1 MLPTTAPSLL
11 PSVPQYGSKAPELYL
26 KRHITHLPDKN
37 QNSPQSGGH
46 MCTAKPSLHVSIPQ
60 SPPPSPFR
68 DGFLNVP
75 SCSMFMVMP
84 DVVSVLGSSLYYHSY
99 MSVEFFFFGNW
110 LKISPLQCPP
120 TSSSRVIPH
129 YLPLYIMSF
138 FFSVLT
144 TIYLFTDIWGT
155 CL

>member
-26 KRHITHLPDKN
+26 KRHITDLPDKN

-75 SCSMFMVMP
+75 SCSMFMVML

-99 MSVEFFFFGNW
+99 MSVESFSLGIG
-110 LKISPLQCPP
+110 LKFHPCSAPQPAPLE
-120 TSSSRVIPH
+120 
-129 YLPLYIMSF
+129 
-138 FFSVLT
+138 
-144 TIYLFTDIWGT
+144 
-155 CL
+155 